1 MARQAGLRFIATA
14 GARNVEAVHGLG
26 AQEVIDYRAV
36 RFEDAVSGIDA
47 VIDLVGGEVQAR
59 SFAVLRPGGILVSAV
74 SKPGQEAARRHGV
87 RALFFLVNVTT
98 AHLTQ
103 IAAMVDAGDLAVNV
117 GTVLPLADARV
128 AHEMLE
134 GSRQGPRQDRPERRR
149 MSGESTQGEGRRE
162 IQDRRIQCSFMKP
175 AMPPLFLRRE
185 LCWSDRS
192 AGRPTMT

>member
-1 MARQAGLRFIATA
+1 LRREEIMPGIRRDVTVGRANSHVRIVRRRWHA
-14 GARNVEAVHGLG
+14 

-36 RFEDAVSGIDA
+36 RFEDAVNSVDA

-59 SFAVLRPGGILVSAV
+59 SFAVLRPGGTLVSAV
-74 SKPGQEAARRHGV
+74 SKPDQEAAKRHGV

-117 GTVLPLADARV
+117 GTILPLADARV

-134 GSRQGPRQDRPERRR
+134 GLRS
-149 MSGESTQGEGRRE
+149 GRRGK
-162 IQDRRIQCSFMKP
+162 IVLSV
-175 AMPPLFLRRE
+175 
-185 LCWSDRS
+185 
-192 AGRPTMT
+192 GG